1 MRNGMRGRQ
10 ERSGAQDGVGDP
22 ARANWNASGR
32 GQSPGRG
39 AGYDVG
45 PGNIPVTPW
54 AVIQQ
59 HELQRRQRLVRILA
73 LGIMV
78 PVVLLIPSSLVPK
91 FIPGSLIALTIVFIG
106 TAASFLLNRYHFV
119 SAAGYTL
126 IAGIAAALAWQVYSK
141 VLLQHGVDAL
151 DLRYYDLMVL
161 PILLSA
167 VLVGRRG
174 PFIIAGCVSAYTL
187 VSLLIFKRTP
197 TLQAYW
203 DSHYQYSLGSVYD
216 VIALAVLFQWVA
228 AVVGWLGADSVRRAL
243 RQAARADE
251 VVEANRQI
259 IAQAQEMA
267 AQRQRLQDGIVQ
279 IQQVHAAIA
288 RGHLDAR
295 VHVEQGE
302 VLPIAMSLNL
312 LLDRLT
318 RLIREQGQRAVI
330 EEAAHEL
337 ALAMRQ
343 ARLGQVYTA
352 PNYTGTV
359 FDEVLIEFAAMRNQL
374 PGRSDTAQL
383 PKPPNSRS
391 GPGGMFT
398 GQPGQPSQPAQP
410 WRPPET
416 PSAPDGQEPRLPPW
430 LMGQWGQQQQP
441 QQPQPGP
448 GADGYTSRPNS
459 ANGFDSSNLNDLGDW
474 PALE

>member
-1 MRNGMRGRQ
+1 MRNGVRSRQ
-10 ERSGAQDGVGDP
+10 DRYGSGSSDSSGEPASRRAAEGGEYAGVGI
-22 ARANWNASGR
+22 AT
-32 GQSPGRG
+32 
-39 AGYDVG
+39 
-45 PGNIPVTPW
+45 TPW
-54 AVIQQ
+54 EVIQR
-59 HELQRRQRLVRILA
+59 HELRRRQRLVRILA
-73 LGIMV
+73 LGIMI
-78 PVVLLIPSSLVPK
+78 PVLVLIPSSLFPK

-106 TAASFLLNRYHFV
+106 TAVSFLLNRFHFV
-119 SAAGYTL
+119 TSAGYAL
-126 IAGIAAALAWQVYSK
+126 IAGIALALAWQVYSK
-141 VLLQHGVDAL
+141 ALLQHGVDAL

-187 VSLLIFKRTP
+187 VSLLVLKRTP
-197 TLQAYW
+197 TLQQYW
-203 DSHYQYSLGSVYD
+203 DAHYLYSLGSVYD

-243 RQAARADE
+243 QQAARADE

-259 IAQAQEMA
+259 LAQAREMA

-295 VHVEQGE
+295 VRVDQGE
-302 VLPIAMSLNL
+302 ALPIAMSLNL

-318 RLIREQGQRAVI
+318 RLIREQSQRATI

-337 ALAMRQ
+337 AVAMRL
-343 ARLGQVYTA
+343 ARTGHTYTS

-359 FDEVLIEFAAMRNQL
+359 FDEVLIEFAAIRNALPGKSDTTHMPKQTASPSGSGGLPPSGANQL
-374 PGRSDTAQL
+374 QW
-383 PKPPNSRS
+383 PPNAPIS
-391 GPGGMFT
+391 GD
-398 GQPGQPSQPAQP
+398 A
-410 WRPPET
+410 REV
-416 PSAPDGQEPRLPPW
+416 RLPAW
-430 LMGQWGQQQQP
+430 LMGQWAQQQP
-441 QQPQPGP
+441 PAAPSGP
-448 GADGYTSRPNS
+448 GGYQNVEGYQSEATGYDAS
-459 ANGFDSSNLNDLGDW
+459 DLGEW

>member
-1 MRNGMRGRQ
+1 MRNGVRGRQ
-10 ERSGAQDGVGDP
+10 ERSDAQAGPGGVGSGGGQ
-22 ARANWNASGR
+22 ARANWNAAGG
-32 GQSPGRG
+32 GQGVAMR
-39 AGYDVG
+39 AG
-45 PGNIPVTPW
+45 IPVTPW
-54 AVIQQ
+54 EVIQQ
-59 HELQRRQRLVRILA
+59 HELKRRQRLVRILA
-73 LGIMV
+73 LGIMI
-78 PVVLLIPSSLVPK
+78 PVVLLIPSSLFPK

-106 TAASFLLNRYHFV
+106 TAISFLLNRYHFV

-126 IAGIAAALAWQVYSK
+126 IGGIALALAWQVYSK

-187 VSLLIFKRTP
+187 VSLIVFKRTP
-197 TLQAYW
+197 TLQQYW
-203 DSHYQYSLGSVYD
+203 DSHYQYSLGSLYD

-259 IAQAQEMA
+259 IAQTQEMA

-318 RLIREQGQRAVI
+318 RLIREQGQRAMI

-359 FDEVLIEFAAMRNQL
+359 FDEVLIEFAAMRGL
-374 PGRSDTAQL
+374 MPGRSDTSQL
-383 PKPPNSRS
+383 PKSPNSRS
-391 GPGGMFT
+391 GPGSLV
-398 GQPGQPSQPAQP
+398 PGQPAQP
-410 WRPPET
+410 WRPSEAPT
-416 PSAPDGQEPRLPPW
+416 PNAPGGQEPRLPPW
-430 LMGQWGQQQQP
+430 LMGQWAQQQQP
-441 QQPQPGP
+441 QPQPQPGA
-448 GADGYTSRPNS
+448 GADGYASRPNSPNS
-459 ANGFDSSNLNDLGDW
+459 ANGYDASAPNDLGDW
-474 PALE
+474 PVLE

>member
-1 MRNGMRGRQ
+1 MRNGIRGRQ
-10 ERSGAQDGVGDP
+10 ERSG
-22 ARANWNASGR
+22 
-32 GQSPGRG
+32 GQAEAGSAAWPGRSVPNGGRSAGDGSMG
-39 AGYDVG
+39 AG
-45 PGNIPVTPW
+45 IPVTPW
-54 AVIQQ
+54 EVIQQ

-73 LGIMV
+73 LGIMI
-78 PVVLLIPSSLVPK
+78 PVVLLIPSSLFPK
-91 FIPGSLIALTIVFIG
+91 FIPGSLIALTIVFVG

-126 IAGIAAALAWQVYSK
+126 IGGIAMALAWQVYSK

-174 PFIIAGCVSAYTL
+174 PFIIAGCVSAYTI

-251 VVEANRQI
+251 VVVANRQI

-318 RLIREQGQRAVI
+318 RLIREQGQRAMI

-343 ARLGQVYTA
+343 ARLGQTYTA

-359 FDEVLIEFAAMRNQL
+359 FDEALIEFAAMRNLL
-374 PGRSDTAQL
+374 PGRSDTTQL
-383 PKPPNSRS
+383 PKATGSRP
-391 GPGGMFT
+391 GPGSVI
-398 GQPGQPSQPAQP
+398 PGQPAQS
-410 WRPPET
+410 WRPPDAPT
-416 PSAPDGQEPRLPPW
+416 PGAPDGQEPRLPSW
-430 LMGQWGQQQQP
+430 LMGQWAQQQP
-441 QQPQPGP
+441 AQQPLPPGS
-448 GADGYTSRPNS
+448 GADGYTSRT
-459 ANGFDSSNLNDLGDW
+459 NGYDPGNMNELGDW